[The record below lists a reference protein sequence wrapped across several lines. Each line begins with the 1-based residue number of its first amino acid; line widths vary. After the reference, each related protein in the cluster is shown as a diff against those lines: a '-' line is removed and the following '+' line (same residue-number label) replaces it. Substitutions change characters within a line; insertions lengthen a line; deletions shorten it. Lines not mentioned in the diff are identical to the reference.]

1 MLNTFKDKTGL
12 TRNGFVTNYP
22 SFRYWRKP
30 MAEAGMAEKPLN
42 VYVHIPFCTQR
53 CGYCY
58 YKTETLQ
65 QNSKGSI
72 ERYVEALC
80 REIEIAAKHFHL
92 EKRPVVSIYFGGGTP
107 TVLTKDQLTAI
118 MDTLRT
124 HLTITDGLEFTCEGE
139 PVTLSQRKADI
150 IQAAGVNRISL
161 GIQSFDDEI
170 ISIAGRRDTEADGV
184 KAIEIAMN
192 TGASVNIDLI
202 SGLAGETPE
211 KWQHSV
217 KRAISTGVHSVTV
230 YKLEI
235 FANTPYYTQ
244 IGNKEI
250 AIASDETELDYIR
263 YASDAFRAAGYKPI
277 NFFTFTRDGGHEQ
290 QHTTNIWHGEDL
302 YAFGTSAFGYLRDFG
317 YQNTSAIPSYC
328 DTVEAGELPIYRG
341 YAYNSLDR
349 LVREV
354 MLGMKMMRL
363 DLKRLQKRHGFNLLR
378 LCGPTVERLVDRD
391 LVTVSDEAITLTERG
406 TLYGDSVGRALGAAL
421 EELQD
426 DETRPNPVLDVAEET
441 AAEAA
446 LAS

>member
-30 MAEAGMAEKPLN
+30 MAELGKAEKPLN
-42 VYVHIPFCTQR
+42 IYLHIPFCTQR

-58 YKTETLQ
+58 YKTETLHES
-65 QNSKGSI
+65 SKDGI
-72 ERYVEALC
+72 ERYVESLC
-80 REIEIAAKHFHL
+80 REIEIAAEHFHL
-92 EKRPVVSIYFGGGTP
+92 AKRPVVTIYFGGGTP
-107 TVLTKDQLTAI
+107 TVLTKAQLTSI
-118 MDTLRT
+118 METLRAN
-124 HLTITDGLEFTCEGE
+124 LTLTDGLEFTCEGE

-150 IQAAGVNRISL
+150 IQEAGVNRISL

-170 ISIAGRRDTEADGV
+170 ISIAGRRDTEAQGV

-217 KRAISTGVHSVTV
+217 NRAISTGVHSVTV

-244 IGNKEI
+244 IKKDEI

-263 YASDAFRAAGYKPI
+263 YASDTFLAAGYKPI

-290 QHTTNIWHGEDL
+290 DHTTNIWHGEDL
-302 YAFGTSAFGYLRDFG
+302 YAFGTSAFGYMGG
-317 YQNTSAIPSYC
+317 YGFQNTNEISGYC
-328 DTVEAGELPIYRG
+328 DIIEAGDLPIYRG

-354 MLGMKMMRL
+354 MLGMKMIRL
-363 DLKRLQKRHGFNLLR
+363 DLKRLRKRHGFNLLR
-378 LCGPTVERLVDRD
+378 LCGPTIERLVERD
-391 LVTVSDEAITLTERG
+391 LITVTDEAITLTERG
-406 TLYGDSVGRALGAAL
+406 MLYGDSVGRALGAAL

-426 DETRPNPVLDVAEET
+426 DEARPNPVLDVPDQT
-441 AAEAA
+441 VAAAA
-446 LAS
+446 LPS

>member
-42 VYVHIPFCTQR
+42 IYAHIPFCTQR

-65 QNSKGSI
+65 ASSRDGI
-72 ERYVEALC
+72 DRYVDSLC
-80 REIEIAAKHFHL
+80 REIEIATEHFHL
-92 EKRPVVSIYFGGGTP
+92 AKRPVETVYFGGGTP
-107 TVLTKDQLTAI
+107 TVLTKVQLAKI
-118 MDTLRT
+118 MDTLRAN
-124 HLTITDGLEFTCEGE
+124 LTLTDGFEFSCEGE

-150 IQAAGVNRISL
+150 IQEAGVNRISL

-170 ISIAGRRDTEADGV
+170 ISIAGRRDTEVQGV

-211 KWQHSV
+211 KWRHSV
-217 KRAISTGVHSVTV
+217 ERAISTGVHSVTV

-235 FANTPYYTQ
+235 FANTPYYSQ
-244 IGNKEI
+244 IRKDEI
-250 AIASDETELDYIR
+250 AIATDETELDYIR
-263 YASDAFRAAGYKPI
+263 FASDAFQAAGYKPI
-277 NFFTFTRDGGHEQ
+277 NFFTFTRDGGHKQ
-290 QHTTNIWHGEDL
+290 RHTTNIWHGEDL
-302 YAFGTSAFGYLRDFG
+302 YAFGTSAFGYMGGFG
-317 YQNTSAIPSYC
+317 FQNTNAIHGYC
-328 DTVEAGELPIYRG
+328 ETIEAGELPIYRG

-349 LVREV
+349 MVREV
-354 MLGMKMMRL
+354 MLGMKMNRL

-378 LCGPTVERLVDRD
+378 LVGSTVERLVDRD
-391 LVTVSDEAITLTERG
+391 LVTVGDGELVLTERG
-406 TLYGDSVGRALGAAL
+406 MLYGDSVGRALGAAL

-426 DETRPNPVLDVAEET
+426 DEARPNPVLDVAEE
-441 AAEAA
+441 ALEAVP
-446 LAS
+446 AS